1 MINQCLLVIAYARTT
16 KSAFY
21 RFEFV
26 RNLFVGTLA
35 AAISKTLT
43 APIEHTHLRWQLMD
57 YDIEV
62 EVGGLEKPDANL
74 IDCARRITREEGLT
88 SL

>member
-1 MINQCLLVIAYARTT
+1 MREQQSHY
-16 KSAFY
+16 
-21 RFEFV
+21 FEFV

-43 APIEHTHLRWQLMD
+43 VPIEHTHLRWQLMD

-62 EVGGLEKPDANL
+62 GGLEKPDAKL
-74 IDCARRITREEGLT
+74 VDCARRITREEGLT